1 MLAPVLTDARRIGSL
16 SEQALC
22 LFVIGTIA
30 DHFGDADGAIEHLN
44 AALSIYRELEDAA
57 GVAQT
62 ATVLGY
68 AYLYLAG
75 DYKRGQ
81 RLVEESLHLFR
92 GLGDSIQH
100 SRGARSNRIYLFRS

>member
-1 MLAPVLTDARRIGSL
+1 MPR
-16 SEQALC
+16 
-22 LFVIGTIA
+22 
-30 DHFGDADGAIEHLN
+30 
-44 AALSIYRELEDAA
+44 A
-57 GVAQT
+57 GQT

-92 GLGDSIQH
+92 GLGDLSSTAEALDRTASIYWKLGRLDDSERCYQQCL
-100 SRGARSNRIYLFRS
+100 SIARDIDNQFVIAKGVGGLGLVA